1 MKKVILSLVFVL
13 GMITVGNAKNDL
25 LTKDIV
31 VVEFSKTIA
40 DNINNMDVIET
51 TATNVKSVSLKCW
64 AFKVWIKRELRKV
77 SDDDELINETADTL
91 KELCEL
97 AKDFGLL

>member
-1 MKKVILSLVFVL
+1 M
-13 GMITVGNAKNDL
+13 
-25 LTKDIV
+25 
-31 VVEFSKTIA
+31 
-40 DNINNMDVIET
+40 
-51 TATNVKSVSLKCW
+51 
-64 AFKVWIKRELRKV
+64 WIKRELRKV